1 EDADFRA
8 AIESTGRRKVVM
20 AGLWTEVCLA
30 FPTLDMLLEGYEV
43 YPVIAPTKGNPM
55 TSETKS
61 DSRPLVTV
69 TLDEARSISAY
80 TVNVP
85 DGTVVGRA
93 DFVDTEAGERIF
105 FHTEVD
111 REFAGQGLAGM
122 LLREALADSIRK
134 SITVVPVCPLFANHL

>member
-1 EDADFRA
+1 
-8 AIESTGRRKVVM
+8 
-20 AGLWTEVCLA
+20 
-30 FPTLDMLLEGYEV
+30 
-43 YPVIAPTKGNPM
+43 M

-134 SITVVPVCPLFANHL
+134 SITVVPVCPLFANHLKEHGDAYVADGGSIRWPTDADINLVRHTIRPER